1 MPRYEWNEAHQA
13 IELIAGTLN
22 YRSKWACFTCRKSF
36 TRVRSVPEPEE
47 VICPDCK
54 TKATDMGHL
63 FEPPPKRDLRG
74 WKIME
79 ILGRNN
85 FGFCTASHVSYIR
98 HFITNHGKCSP
109 EQVEKNVTEY
119 FRSIGKVK

>member
-1 MPRYEWNEAHQA
+1 MPRYEWNEAHQT
-13 IELIAGTLN
+13 IELIPGTVN

-36 TRVRSVPEPEE
+36 TRVRSVTVPED
-47 VICPDCK
+47 VVCPDCK

-63 FEPPPKRDLRG
+63 FKPPSKRDIRR

-85 FGFCTASHVSYIR
+85 FSFRDASNVIVIE
-98 HFITNHGKCSP
+98 HFITDHGKCSP
-109 EQVEKNVTEY
+109 QQAEQNVIDFLGPSTK
-119 FRSIGKVK
+119 IK